1 MPRISDRKI
10 LLNDLNSISP
20 LLVIRLKLKKETI
33 PPSILPYW
41 TITTNIACAISK
53 VDQSKKEKLIC
64 VWLFFF
70 IIYLSKRISTDQFQP
85 PLLQSKEAVQLLQ
98 FLGLVDELTHQ
109 RYLNPRMPRQRIASR
124 DRTFNTLFSS
134 RVEVFLRW
142 ARMTQDSFLVLLSMI
157 ESHPVFHNRSR
168 NPQAPASHQLLV
180 ALAHFG
186 LSGNGGAIAML
197 SEVFNVSEGSIENF
211 TNRTLQAILDLEDRY
226 VKWPTPQER
235 IAMIDSLPEDDI
247 FRNCVGFVDGTIIP
261 LESAPT
267 KNKEDYWMRKMLYAV
282 NSLLVCD
289 RNKRIIYSFHGWCGS
304 AHDQRVYKNSRFLLA
319 DSAYTATDTVV
330 PAFKRSGGF
339 PLPKSKQDFNYQLS
353 SRRVAIE
360 QCIGILKNRWQSLK
374 SSRLLIRGSTSAA
387 RLNVW
392 LRVCVILHN
401 FLRGQSTSNWVP
413 FESNLPAEVPSLE
426 NDEDNLENSTLRD
439 TLFRRFCD
447 SNDH

>member
-1 MPRISDRKI
+1 MPRISDWKE
-10 LLNDLNSISP
+10 LLNNLNSVSS

-41 TITTNIACAISK
+41 TITTNLACAI
-53 VDQSKKEKLIC
+53 QNGLQTNTEKFKRS
-64 VWLFFF
+64 WLFFF
-70 IIYLSKRISTDQFQP
+70 IIYLSKRMSSEKFQP
-85 PLLQSKEAVQLLQ
+85 PLLQSKEGVQLLQ
-98 FLGLVDELTHQ
+98 FLGLVNELTHQ
-109 RYLNPRMPRQRIASR
+109 RYLNPRIPRQRIASR
-124 DRTFNTLFSS
+124 DRTFNTLFNSK
-134 RVEVFLRW
+134 VEIFIRW
-142 ARMTQDSFLVLLSMI
+142 
-157 ESHPVFHNRSR
+157 
-168 NPQAPASHQLLV
+168 APASHQLLV

-211 TNRTLQAILDLEDRY
+211 TNQTLQAILDLEDRY

-235 IAMIDSLPEDDI
+235 VAMIDSLPEDNI
-247 FRNCVGFVDGTIIP
+247 FRNCVGFVDGMIIP

-267 KNKEDYWMRKMLYAV
+267 KNKEDCWMRKMLYAV

-289 RNKRIIYSFHGWCGS
+289 WNKRIIYSFHGWCGS
-304 AHDQRVYKNSRFLLA
+304 AHDQQVYKNSRFLLA

-330 PAFKRSGGF
+330 PAFKQSGGL

-353 SRRVAIE
+353 SWRVAIE

-413 FESNLPAEVPSLE
+413 FESNLPEEVLSLDLDEDKLE
-426 NDEDNLENSTLRD
+426 NCTLRD
-439 TLFRRFCD
+439 RLFRRFRE